1 MRFFLKFIEN
11 DPLSWMKNAV
21 NRKWWMRKW
30 IVKTMKTKRKKILNL
45 KKDFF
50 LFVFDQTSLSLRLS
64 IFATLSVDFFCLFK
78 IFFFE
83 AFVMSS
89 VWDSSSIDFNVI
101 KSDRSLSKFLK
112 IVLNKNSKSKCCQK
126 CIKFLIEN
134 FILKCVFDVSRV
146 VCN

>member
-1 MRFFLKFIEN
+1 
-11 DPLSWMKNAV
+11 
-21 NRKWWMRKW
+21 
-30 IVKTMKTKRKKILNL
+30 
-45 KKDFF
+45 
-50 LFVFDQTSLSLRLS
+50 
-64 IFATLSVDFFCLFK
+64 LFK